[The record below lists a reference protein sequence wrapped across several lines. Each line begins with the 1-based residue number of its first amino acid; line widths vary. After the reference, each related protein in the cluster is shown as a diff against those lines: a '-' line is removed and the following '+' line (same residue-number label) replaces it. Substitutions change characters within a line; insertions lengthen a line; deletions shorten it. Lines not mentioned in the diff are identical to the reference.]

1 MGLFELLLA
10 ICLLLAAG
18 LFCFIL
24 IETDRRIREWLNYDE
39 IYRQNM
45 GEIGGAELIQAMKEK
60 EGDK

>member
-18 LFCFIL
+18 LLCFIL
-24 IETDRRIREWLNYDE
+24 IETDRRIREWFNYGE

-45 GEIGGAELIQAMKEK
+45 GEIEGADIIQALKK
-60 EGDK
+60 EGK